1 MGGRETKSPTGRV
14 LRLGTQEEFEI
25 QGWQPLASVLGQG
38 REIAGPRGLVKI
50 LGFLGEWHGEPKRL
64 VPKPRGNFVML
75 VHLSNIPSFQQH
87 TTNQR

>member
-1 MGGRETKSPTGRV
+1 MGGREAKSPTGRV
-14 LRLGTQEEFEI
+14 LWLSTQEEFEI

-38 REIAGPRGLVKI
+38 WESAGPRGLVKI
-50 LGFLGEWHGEPKRL
+50 WGFLGERHGEPKRL

-75 VHLSNIPSFQQH
+75 IHLSNIPSFQQH